1 MTIVEFSGITVLN
14 RIFVKPK
21 INRFST
27 STTAIT
33 EETL

>member
-21 INRFST
+21 IIVF
-27 STTAIT
+27 
-33 EETL
+33 